1 MKEHAL
7 MVLEDAMKYHNLL
20 RCRMENIIDDLVNL
34 GVDNDD
40 PTINKSLKGIFHA
53 IENLAIMLSAT
64 GNVLNPHGF
73 SYTIVEDDL
82 IEKMND
88 ETRES
93 AIMLFSV
100 EEQMED
106 DEECALYDAE
116 RGREWMG

>member
-1 MKEHAL
+1 MQEHAL

-20 RCRMENIIDDLVNL
+20 RCRMENIIDDLINL

-64 GNVLNPHGF
+64 GNVLNPHGY
-73 SYTIVEDDL
+73 SYAIVEDDL

-88 ETRES
+88 KTRES